1 MLIAGM
7 VLSALAL
14 GVGAAALALAH
25 LVWSGERRRLP
36 HEEARE
42 EGRRKRDDERMREGI
57 ANLMAYQVG
66 SREAED

>member
-14 GVGAAALALAH
+14 GAGTAALALAL

-36 HEEARE
+36 PEEARE

>member
-14 GVGAAALALAH
+14 GVGAAALALAL

-36 HEEARE
+36 PEEARE

>member
-14 GVGAAALALAH
+14 GVGAAALALAL

-36 HEEARE
+36 PEEALE

-57 ANLMAYQVG
+57 ANLLAYQVG

>member
-1 MLIAGM
+1 MLIAGI

-14 GVGAAALALAH
+14 GVGAAALALAL

-36 HEEARE
+36 PEEARE

-57 ANLMAYQVG
+57 ANLLAYQVG

>member
-14 GVGAAALALAH
+14 GVGAAALALAL

-36 HEEARE
+36 PEEARE

-57 ANLMAYQVG
+57 ANLLAYQVG

>member
-14 GVGAAALALAH
+14 GVGAAALALAL

-36 HEEARE
+36 PEAARE

>member
-14 GVGAAALALAH
+14 GVGAAALALAL

-36 HEEARE
+36 PEEARE

-57 ANLMAYQVG
+57 ANLWAYQVG

>member
-14 GVGAAALALAH
+14 GVGAAALALAL
-25 LVWSGERRRLP
+25 LVWSGERRSLP
-36 HEEARE
+36 PEEARE

-57 ANLMAYQVG
+57 ANLLAYQVG